1 LVGVD
6 FMQNDRLRRGR
17 YWASGWAMLQMISAN
32 WPMRKTT
39 IANGSK
45 KNTPPRT
52 VVFQMLIVLRMEK
65 RFTTEGTE
73 DTEEDGGKPL
83 IDANI
88 R

>member
-1 LVGVD
+1 
-6 FMQNDRLRRGR
+6 
-17 YWASGWAMLQMISAN
+17 
-32 WPMRKTT
+32 
-39 IANGSK
+39 
-45 KNTPPRT
+45 